1 MLAMVDWAALTIVT
15 TQRAGVKTRQTAA
28 EIFAAVVVGVCLF
41 GQLGAIGLVGPD
53 EPRYAWIAR
62 AMAETGDWITP
73 RLYDAPWFEKPVL
86 YYWLAGLGFKL
97 GFSAEWAA
105 RLPSALA
112 ALVATIAIAWLAR
125 RFYTSSS
132 DSPTTP
138 ALLAAIVFATSVA
151 AIGFA
156 RAATPDM
163 LFSAAITL
171 AMACAVY
178 VLPVGAARNRD
189 GDGGN
194 DGAREYVALGLF
206 GAFLGLGVLA
216 KGPAAVILA
225 GGAMAIWAAFTRE
238 WRAAFRL
245 AHPMAI
251 VTFCLVALPWYVLC
265 ALRNPDF
272 LHVFIFEHNFE
283 RYLTPLFQHIQ
294 PFWFFVPIALLALVP
309 WTGFLAAAL
318 AGGVEAW
325 KAKSWRESP
334 EFFLACWAIFPILFF
349 SVSKSK
355 LPSYILPGIPALTL
369 LATGAAQLVFGR
381 TRRGAL
387 GIGALVGVTW
397 AGLIFAAVHRFEKLP
412 TYVTNNFDLSAI
424 RISAAAIAVTL
435 IAVLLIPAAKQSFTW
450 FVAANA
456 LLVALTV
463 EAVNIR
469 VLPLLDP
476 FVSARLHGLYVTQNP
491 THQFF
496 TYELQRSWVYGL
508 AFYAHRELPEWT
520 PGSPEYGTVLTG
532 AKGYA
537 EIRGGQAHER
547 FGVISSGILYVPVGG
562 RDTEPEGNE
571 MDAPND
577 APLDQIQK

>member
-1 MLAMVDWAALTIVT
+1 MLNSAVLTIVT

-28 EIFAAVVVGVCLF
+28 EAFAVAVVGVCLS
-41 GQLGAIGLVGPD
+41 GQLGAIGLMGPD

-62 AMAETGDWITP
+62 AMAETGDWVTP
-73 RLYDAPWFEKPVL
+73 RLYDTPWFEKPVL

-105 RLPSALA
+105 RLPSAFA
-112 ALVATIAIAWLAR
+112 ALAATIAIAWEAR
-125 RFYTSSS
+125 RYYTSDS

-138 ALLAAIVFATSVA
+138 AVLAAIVFATSVA

-163 LFSAAITL
+163 LFSAAIAM
-171 AMACAVY
+171 AMACAAY
-178 VLPVGAARNRD
+178 VLPIGTERD
-189 GDGGN
+189 RD

-225 GGAMAIWAAFTRE
+225 GGAMAMWAAVTRE

-251 VTFCLVALPWYVLC
+251 VTFCLVALPWYVVC
-265 ALRNPDF
+265 AVRNPDF

-283 RYLTPLFQHIQ
+283 RYLTPMFQHIQ
-294 PFWFFVPIALLALVP
+294 PFWFFVPIALLALIP
-309 WTGFLAAAL
+309 WTGFLAAAV
-318 AGGVEAW
+318 GDGIEAFN
-325 KAKSWRESP
+325 AKSWRESP
-334 EFFLACWAIFPILFF
+334 GFFFACWGIFPILFF
-349 SVSKSK
+349 SISKSK
-355 LPSYILPGIPALTL
+355 LPSYILPGIPALSL
-369 LATGAAQLVFGR
+369 IATAAAQGVFNR

-387 GIGALVGVTW
+387 GLGALVGATW

-412 TYVTNNFDLSAI
+412 TYVTNNFDLHAI

-435 IAVLLIPAAKQSFTW
+435 IALLVIPAAKQTFTW
-450 FVAANA
+450 FVMVNA

-463 EAVNIR
+463 EAANIR
-469 VLPLLDP
+469 VLPVLDP
-476 FVSARLHGLYVTQNP
+476 FVSARLHGFYVTQNP
-491 THQFF
+491 THEFF
-496 TYELQRSWVYGL
+496 TYELQRSWIYGL

-520 PGSPEYGTVLTG
+520 PRSPEYGTVLTS

-537 EIRGGQAHER
+537 EIRGGQPRER

-562 RDTEPEGNE
+562 RDAESEGNE
-571 MDAPND
+571 MDAPIQ
-577 APLDQIQK
+577 APLDQNQK

>member
-1 MLAMVDWAALTIVT
+1 MLNSPVLTIVT

-28 EIFAAVVVGVCLF
+28 ESFAVVVVGVCLF

-62 AMAETGDWITP
+62 AMAETGDWVTP

-105 RLPSALA
+105 RLPSAFA
-112 ALVATIAIAWLAR
+112 ALAATIAIAWLAR
-125 RFYTSSS
+125 RYYTSDS

-138 ALLAAIVFATSVA
+138 AVLAAIVFATSVA

-163 LFSAAITL
+163 LFSAAIAM
-171 AMACAVY
+171 AMACAAY
-178 VLPVGAARNRD
+178 VLPLGTEPDRD
-189 GDGGN
+189 GD
-194 DGAREYVALGLF
+194 DGAQEYVALGLF
-206 GAFLGLGVLA
+206 GAFLGLGALA

-225 GGAMAIWAAFTRE
+225 GGAMAIWATFTRE

-251 VTFCLVALPWYVLC
+251 VTFCLVALPWYVVC

-283 RYLTPLFQHIQ
+283 RYLTPMFQHIQ
-294 PFWFFVPIALLALVP
+294 PFWFFVPIALLALIP
-309 WTGFLAAAL
+309 WTGFLAASL
-318 AGGVEAW
+318 ADGVEAL

-334 EFFLACWAIFPILFF
+334 GFFFTCWGIFPILFF
-349 SVSKSK
+349 SISKSK
-355 LPSYILPGIPALTL
+355 LPSYVLPGIPALSL
-369 LATGAAQLVFGR
+369 IATAAAQRVFNR

-387 GIGALVGVTW
+387 GLGALVGSTW

-412 TYVTNNFDLSAI
+412 TYVTNNFDLHAI

-435 IAVLLIPAAKQSFTW
+435 IALLVIPAAKQTFTW
-450 FVAANA
+450 FVTVNA

-463 EAVNIR
+463 EAANIR
-469 VLPLLDP
+469 VLPVLDP
-476 FVSARLHGLYVTQNP
+476 LVSARLHGLYVTQNP
-491 THQFF
+491 AHQFF
-496 TYELQRSWVYGL
+496 TYELQRSWIYGL
-508 AFYAHRELPEWT
+508 AFYVHRELPEWT
-520 PGSPEYGTVLTG
+520 PGSPEYGTVLTS

-537 EIRGGQAHER
+537 EIRGGQPRER

-562 RDTEPEGNE
+562 RDAESEGNE
-571 MDAPND
+571 MDAPSQ